1 MTCREQSFLLG
12 LTGRARMSAGRRTK
26 QLETSSFHA
35 RAARVSGTAHL
46 GRAVVAVEFHIA
58 HIISVIPSVRPCQS
72 CCRHAS
78 RVDKVGGTF
87 FDACVGIIAGP
98 IVVYL
103 AFEVAQMGTSTVP
116 NLC

>member
-1 MTCREQSFLLG
+1 MN
-12 LTGRARMSAGRRTK
+12 
-26 QLETSSFHA
+26 
-35 RAARVSGTAHL
+35 
-46 GRAVVAVEFHIA
+46 
-58 HIISVIPSVRPCQS
+58 
-72 CCRHAS
+72 
-78 RVDKVGGTF
+78 KVGGTF

>member
-1 MTCREQSFLLG
+1 M
-12 LTGRARMSAGRRTK
+12 K
-26 QLETSSFHA
+26 QLGTSSFHA

-46 GRAVVAVEFHIA
+46 GRAVVVVEYHIA

-72 CCRHAS
+72 FCRHAS